1 MLTHNCKINEC
12 DKCVYVKT
20 HNNGCVIVCQYIDDM
35 LIIGTNK
42 DIINSTKKMLNS
54 NLDMKNLGLTDVIL
68 GIRIKRN
75 AESYILTQ
83 SHYVEATLRMF
94 GHFDDKPD
102 VIPFDAN
109 GKLKKNV
116 GEAISQCQYAQVIG
130 INVHNE
136 LYKT

>member
-1 MLTHNCKINEC
+1 MLTHNFKINEC

-20 HNNGCVIVCQYIDDM
+20 HNNGCVIVCQYIDNM
-35 LIIGTNK
+35 LLMGTNK

-54 NLDMKNLGLTDVIL
+54 NLDMKYLGLIDVII

-75 AESYILTQ
+75 AKGYILIQ
-83 SHYVEATLRMF
+83 SHYVEATLKKF
-94 GHFDDKPD
+94 GHFDDKPN

-116 GEAISQCQYAQVIG
+116 GEAISHRQYA
-130 INVHNE
+130 
-136 LYKT
+136 